1 MSKYRVKY
9 RVIGMHGDWKV
20 MSGKKIVYQCRSREE
35 ARATAR
41 ALNKKDTEGEAN
53 DPRIGTGGR
62 GSGE

>member
-20 MSGKKIVYQCRSREE
+20 MSGNEVVYQCRTREE

-41 ALNKKDTEGEAN
+41 ALNKKDTEGEAMAP
-53 DPRIGTGGR
+53 DWEATAK
-62 GSGE
+62 

>member
-20 MSGKKIVYQCRSREE
+20 LSGEEIVLCRTREE

-53 DPRIGTGGR
+53 DPRIGAGGR
-62 GSGE
+62 DSGE

>member
-20 MSGKKIVYQCRSREE
+20 MSGKEIVYQCRTREE

-53 DPRIGTGGR
+53 
-62 GSGE
+62 GSGLGGHS